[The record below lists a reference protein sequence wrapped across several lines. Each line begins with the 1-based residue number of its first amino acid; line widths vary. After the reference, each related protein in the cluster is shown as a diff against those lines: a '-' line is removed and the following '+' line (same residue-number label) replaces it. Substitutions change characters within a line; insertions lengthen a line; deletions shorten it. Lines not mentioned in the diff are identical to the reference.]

1 MPQVH
6 GDNPTIITSE
16 IAWLALTAMIM
27 LTVFARR
34 KSYELFYYCHVVIG
48 LGFLA
53 AALIHVRHC
62 LSLVPSTAFP
72 VCLPLPFPCVFHGLS
87 RVSTAAFSVCLPRP
101 FPCVYRCL
109 FRVSLAAFPV
119 CIPLPWLLRPCLCLV
134 VSQAWAF
141 WYYGVA
147 GLGLW
152 CVDAVLR
159 TVHTA
164 RSGRGRPTSA
174 EYDRVSASR
183 PMRLLKHPC

>member
-87 RVSTAAFSVCLPRP
+87 RASTAAFSVCLSLH
-101 FPCVYRCL
+101 FPCVFHYLGC
-109 FRVSLAAFPV
+109 SDHAFA
-119 CIPLPWLLRPCLCLV
+119 LWSRRP
-134 VSQAWAF
+134 
-141 WYYGVA
+141 G
-147 GLGLW
+147 
-152 CVDAVLR
+152 
-159 TVHTA
+159 
-164 RSGRGRPTSA
+164 RSGTTVWLGSGSGASTRCCGRFTLPAPAAAAPPRRSTT
-174 EYDRVSASR
+174 E
-183 PMRLLKHPC
+183 